1 MDDDKLISLDVTTSI
16 WENFYMVAPLIMV
29 GTREEAGYNLA
40 PKHMALPLGLG
51 AYYGFISTPE
61 HATYHNIKREG
72 FFTVSYPKAAQ
83 VVLASL
89 SALPRTGGKEGRK
102 EIIDMLPTFKA
113 ELGDALFLKDAYL
126 FLECRLDR
134 IIDDFGKHSLIAG
147 QILSV
152 KVDADYLRVS
162 EMDEQEMLQ
171 KAPLPAYLH
180 PSRFATIRQSV
191 AFPFPRDFN
200 R

>member
-1 MDDDKLISLDVTTSI
+1 MDEKRLISVDITTSI
-16 WENFYMVAPLIMV
+16 WENFYMVAPLIVV
-29 GTREEAGYNLA
+29 GTKEEEGYNLA

-51 AYYGFISTPE
+51 PYYGFVSTPE
-61 HATYHNIKREG
+61 HATYHNIKKEG
-72 FFTVSYPKAAQ
+72 FFTVSYPKAGQ

-89 SALPRTGGKEGRK
+89 SAQPRAGGKGGKK
-102 EIIDMLPTFKA
+102 EIVDLLPTFKA
-113 ELGDALFLKDAYL
+113 EKVDALFLKDAYL

-134 IIDDFGKHSLIAG
+134 IIDGFGKHSLIAG

-152 KVDADYLRVS
+152 KVDADFLRLS
-162 EMDEQEMLQ
+162 EVDEQEMLQ
-171 KAPLPAYLH
+171 KAPLAVYLH
-180 PSRFATIRQSV
+180 PSRFAAINESV